1 MHAVVRR
8 YRVRLGTMEQAARYT
23 EKWFVPLL
31 RQIPGFKSCY
41 LVSDGEG
48 VLASLGF
55 FETREGAKAA
65 NTLATQW
72 FREEWGA
79 YRPLAPEIMGGEVL
93 TEINAERR
101 VNADRRQTAD
111 RRVSTTIGALPHGRD
126 LRTGTDRRSG
136 IDRRATV
143 FERRLEPLELRAVS

>member
-1 MHAVVRR
+1 MHAVLRR

-55 FETREGAKAA
+55 FETREAAKAA
-65 NTLATQW
+65 NALATQW

-79 YRPLAPEIMGGEVL
+79 YRALAPEVMGGEVL
-93 TEINAERR
+93 TEVQAERR
-101 VNADRRQTAD
+101 VTADRRQTPD
-111 RRVSTTIGALPHGRD
+111 RRVSATIGVFPHGRD
-126 LRTGTDRRSG
+126 MRQGADRRSG
-136 IDRRATV
+136 VDRRAPV
-143 FERRLEPLELRAVS
+143 FDRRVELRAVS